1 MLRESEFFQNRKIRI
16 LLCVE
21 LIFILVGVF
30 GLFGTRG
37 EVVGREDT
45 SLLLEEGV
53 SLPAGVYTLKVFYEA
68 EDSNDSLG
76 NFGVAVEEGT
86 PYRTLLSNPV
96 PFDPG
101 LSEMKCQFYLLGRAE
116 KLKMITD
123 GAKGVRILG
132 AELFAGNEGS
142 RIYLFWVIVSCLV
155 LDTVLATAMY
165 HRRHPISPE
174 KQLAAVGILLLTLI
188 VSLPVLVDYNLYGEE
203 LFYHLLR
210 IEALAGH
217 GYEDSLFW
225 SDAALLVPAFLRILG
240 FPVGSA
246 YSIFLVLVNLA
257 TVWIAYFSFFRCF
270 HNRFAAFFGSAL
282 YTLAP
287 YRVYTVYNKA
297 AVGEFT
303 AMIFLPL
310 AVWGCYRI
318 FFRKRTFR
326 RRAPEAI
333 RGEKLFLPGKA
344 VMVAILLIVL
354 IFGIYQVN
362 DILLKGEHIVQVY
375 SAQSPA
381 EPDVLQGAYLPEG
394 TE

>member
-21 LIFILVGVF
+21 LIFILIGVI
-30 GLFGTRG
+30 GLFCTRG

-45 SLLLEEGV
+45 ALLSEEGV

-76 NFGVAVEEGT
+76 SFGVAVEEGA

-96 PFDPG
+96 PFYPG
-101 LSEMKCQFYLLGRAE
+101 LSERECQFYLLGRAE
-116 KLKMITD
+116 RLKMVSD
-123 GAKGVRILG
+123 GAEGVRILG
-132 AELFAGNEGS
+132 AEIFAGNEGS
-142 RIYLFWVIVSCLV
+142 RIYLFWVVVSCLV
-155 LDTVLATAMY
+155 LDAVLASAMY

-203 LFYHLLR
+203 LIYHLRR

-217 GYEDSLFW
+217 SYGGSLVW
-225 SDAALLVPAFLRILG
+225 GDMALLVPVFLRILG

-246 YSIFLVLVNLA
+246 YSIFLVLMNLA
-257 TVWIAYFSFFRCF
+257 TVWIAYFSFFRCL

-287 YRVYTVYNKA
+287 YRVYTVYSKA
-297 AVGEFT
+297 AVGKFT

-310 AVWGCYRI
+310 LVWCCYRI
-318 FFRKRTFR
+318 FFRRITVR
-326 RRAPEAI
+326 RREPEAI
-333 RGEKLFLPGKA
+333 REEKLFLPGKA
-344 VMVAILLIVL
+344 VMVAILLTVL

-362 DILLKGEHIVQVY
+362 DILLKGEHIVRVY
-375 SAQSPA
+375 SAQSLA
-381 EPDVLQGAYLPEG
+381 APDALHGM
-394 TE
+394 